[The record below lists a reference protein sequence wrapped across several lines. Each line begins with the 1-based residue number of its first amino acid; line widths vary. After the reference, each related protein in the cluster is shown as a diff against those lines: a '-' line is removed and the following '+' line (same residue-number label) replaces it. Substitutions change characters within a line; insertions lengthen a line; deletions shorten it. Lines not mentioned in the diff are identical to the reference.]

1 MSESSAIPTPAALR
15 PARPAAVRHVTSAP
29 APAASDP
36 AQFGRVDDEG
46 RVYLRAPEGE
56 VLVGQWAAGP
66 PAEGLAFF
74 GRKYDDL
81 VVEIDL
87 ATLRL
92 DDGRSN
98 AEQAQTVLARVRE
111 GLASRSFV
119 GDVGALDG
127 KCVHLEQLIAAA
139 RERAAREREEQRAA
153 AAVAREALAAEA
165 EQLAGSTSWKTT
177 SERYAAIVEEW
188 KALPHAER
196 GREQELWK
204 RISTARAAF
213 DKRRR
218 SHFSEVETQRKSAM
232 AAKRD
237 LISRAEAL
245 AASTDWAGT
254 ARKFRDLM
262 TEWRSAPRTSK
273 RDEDRLWARFKAAQ
287 DAFYTA
293 RLAAESAEDE
303 RLRPN
308 VEVKEQLVI
317 EAESLPISDH
327 RAAKVSL
334 RSIQDR
340 WEKAGDIP
348 RADRDRLEGRLKRVE
363 ESVRRAEAESW
374 KRSNPEARARAEST
388 ANAFSEGLAKL
399 EARLS
404 TARSRGDAAEIAR
417 IESSIEQTQALLGAA
432 QAAVSEFQG

>member
-1 MSESSAIPTPAALR
+1 MSESPAIPTPAALR
-15 PARPAAVRHVTSAP
+15 PARPAAVRSVTVAP
-29 APAASDP
+29 APAPSDP

-46 RVYLRAPEGE
+46 RVFLRAPEGE

-87 ATLRL
+87 AALRL
-92 DDGRSN
+92 GDGRSS
-98 AEQAQTVLARVRE
+98 AEQAQAVLSRVRE
-111 GLASRSFV
+111 GLAGRSFV
-119 GDVGALDG
+119 GDVTALDG
-127 KCVHLEQLIAAA
+127 KCVRLEQLIDAA
-139 RERAAREREEQRAA
+139 RERAARAREEQRAA

-165 EQLAGSTSWKTT
+165 EQLAASTSWKAT

-196 GREQELWK
+196 SREQELWK

-218 SHFSEVETQRKSAM
+218 SHFGEVEAQRKSAM
-232 AAKRD
+232 AVKRD
-237 LISRAEAL
+237 LISRAESL

-254 ARKFRDLM
+254 ARRFRDLM
-262 TEWRSAPRTSK
+262 TEWRNAPRTSK
-273 RDEDRLWARFKAAQ
+273 RDEDRLWTRFKAAQ
-287 DAFYTA
+287 DAFYAA
-293 RLAAESAEDE
+293 RLAAESAQEE

-308 VEVKEQLVI
+308 VEAKEQLVL
-317 EAESLPISDH
+317 EAEALAVSDH
-327 RAAKVSL
+327 RAAKAHL

-348 RADRDRLEGRLKRVE
+348 RADRDRLEARLKRVE
-363 ESVRRAEAESW
+363 ESVRKAESESW

-388 ANAFSEGLAKL
+388 ASAFADGLAKL
-399 EARLS
+399 EARLAA
-404 TARSRGDAAEIAR
+404 ARSRGDGRESAR
-417 IESSIEQTQALLGAA
+417 IESSIEQTRALLQAA
-432 QAAVSEFQG
+432 QAAAAEFQG